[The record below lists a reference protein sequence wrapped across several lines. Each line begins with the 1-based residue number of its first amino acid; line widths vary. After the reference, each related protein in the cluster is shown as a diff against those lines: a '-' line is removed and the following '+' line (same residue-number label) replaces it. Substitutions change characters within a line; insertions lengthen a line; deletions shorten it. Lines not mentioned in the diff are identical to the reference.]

1 MIEIRGSF
9 GRVLY
14 TSNKETIRDAVEEAV
29 ANGVSLTSAILDCAD
44 FVGANLKGAVLV
56 SASLAGADLR
66 DVDLEGA
73 NLINACLQDANLEG
87 ANLSGVSL
95 WGADLRGVRLRGSNV
110 VDANNADYVFAVT
123 SICSEGDI
131 IGYKNT
137 SQGVVK
143 LRIPEHAA
151 RSNATG
157 RKCRASEAIVL
168 ETPNH
173 EPATSRHDS
182 SFVYRE
188 GETVRP
194 AEPFD
199 PDRWNECGAGIHFFL
214 TRIEAERY

>member
-1 MIEIRGSF
+1 MIEIKNVD

-14 TSNKETIRDAVEEAV
+14 TSNKETIRDAVKEAV
-29 ANGVSLTSAILDCAD
+29 ANGVSLM
-44 FVGANLKGAVLV
+44 
-56 SASLAGADLR
+56 SASLIGASLVR
-66 DVDLEGA
+66 A
-73 NLINACLQDANLEG
+73 NLWGAILSDANLVRANLMSANLEG
-87 ANLSGVSL
+87 ANLEGAIL
-95 WGADLRGVRLRGSNV
+95 WGAK
-110 VDANNADYVFAVT
+110 NADYVFAVT
-123 SICSEGDI
+123 SICPEGDI

-137 SQGVVK
+137 NQGVVK

-194 AEPFD
+194 AQPFD

>member
-1 MIEIRGSF
+1 MIEIKSVD

-14 TSNKETIRDAVEEAV
+14 TSNKETIRAAVEEAV
-29 ANGVSLTSAILDCAD
+29 ANGVSLMSANLM
-44 FVGANLKGAVLV
+44 GANLVRA
-56 SASLAGADLR
+56 
-66 DVDLEGA
+66 DLEGA
-73 NLINACLQDANLEG
+73 NLRG
-87 ANLSGVSL
+87 AK
-95 WGADLRGVRLRGSNV
+95 
-110 VDANNADYVFAVT
+110 NADCVFAVT
-123 SICSEGDI
+123 SICPEGDI

-137 SQGVVK
+137 NQGVVK

-194 AEPFD
+194 AQPFD